1 MKSFVPE
8 AIVPKR
14 KERDCMEED
23 LQEGISKEGIPQN
36 EVLTVE
42 NLNRLNDA
50 FAKYIFANEE
60 RKLLTMDLVNS
71 FFEFE
76 GTAQITDFT
85 FSDRELDPD
94 RKRGKGVVLDVVGKS
109 SDGTLTNVEIQL
121 QQFDDMDRRTLYYW
135 SQLYNRRLVSG
146 EDYENLNRTVT
157 INILDYRLFKD
168 ETWPYYHSCFAVLNT
183 KDVRHALTK
192 DLEVHFVELPK
203 LTSSNQKSARHL
215 ERWLRYLSPKTT
227 MEERRRLAMEDA
239 NIQTAMEAEKE
250 FVKDPL
256 YITAYEQRQKDLR
269 DQHARDKFVRKEG
282 EAIGE
287 ARGFAKGEAS
297 GIAKGIAKA
306 VLSLRKKGKTDAV
319 IAELLDLDIKEVQM
333 IQ

>member
-1 MKSFVPE
+1 
-8 AIVPKR
+8 
-14 KERDCMEED
+14 MEENM
-23 LQEGISKEGIPQN
+23 QKEVLKEETADK

-50 FAKYIFANEE
+50 FAKFIFANEA
-60 RKLLTMDLVNS
+60 RKQLTLDLVNS

-85 FSDRELDPD
+85 FSERELDPE
-94 RKRGKGVVLDVVGKS
+94 RKLGKGVVLDVVGKS

-135 SQLYNRRLVSG
+135 SQLYNRRLLGG
-146 EDYENLNRTVT
+146 EDYEKLNRTVT
-157 INILDYRLFKD
+157 INILDYRLFAD
-168 ETWPYYHSCFAVLNT
+168 EMWSEYHSCFAVLNT
-183 KDVRHALTK
+183 KDARHALTK
-192 DLEVHFVELPK
+192 DLEIHFVELPK
-203 LTSSNQKSARHL
+203 LTSSKKKSARHL

-227 MEERRRLAMEDA
+227 MDERRRLAMEDA
-239 NIQTAMEAEKE
+239 NIHTAMEAEKE
-250 FVKDPL
+250 FVKDPF
-256 YITAYEQRQKDLR
+256 YITEYEQRQRYLR

-297 GIAKGIAKA
+297 GIVKGKFEAKKEIII
-306 VLSLRKKGKTDAV
+306 SLRNKGKSDLE
-319 IAELLDLDIKEVQM
+319 IAGLLDMNVKDVQA
-333 IQ
+333 I

>member
-1 MKSFVPE
+1 MDENIREETLEGDVLEKE
-8 AIVPKR
+8 ASVEQTAGK
-14 KERDCMEED
+14 
-23 LQEGISKEGIPQN
+23 

-50 FAKYIFANEE
+50 FAKYIFANED

-94 RKRGKGVVLDVVGKS
+94 RQRGKGVVLDVVGKS
-109 SDGTLTNVEIQL
+109 SDRTLTNVEIQL

-135 SQLYNRRLVSG
+135 SQLYNRRLLGG

-192 DLEVHFVELPK
+192 DLEIHFVELPK
-203 LTSSNQKSARHL
+203 LTSSKMKNARHL

-239 NIQTAMEAEKE
+239 IIHTAMEAEKE

-269 DQHARDKFVRKEG
+269 DQHARDKFMRKEG

-287 ARGFAKGEAS
+287 ARG
-297 GIAKGIAKA
+297 IAKA
-306 VLSLRKKGKTDAV
+306 VNALRKKGKSDAV
-319 IAELLDLDIKEVQM
+319 IAELLDMDIKEVQK

>member
-1 MKSFVPE
+1 
-8 AIVPKR
+8 
-14 KERDCMEED
+14 MEEN
-23 LQEGISKEGIPQN
+23 IKEETLEEDVLEKEASVEQTAGK

-60 RKLLTMDLVNS
+60 RKLLTLDLVNS

-121 QQFDDMDRRTLYYW
+121 QQYDDMDRRTLYYW
-135 SQLYNRRLVSG
+135 SQLYNRRLLGG

-157 INILDYRLFKD
+157 INILDYRLFD
-168 ETWPYYHSCFAVLNT
+168 DDVWQHYHSCFAVLNT
-183 KDVRHALTK
+183 KDARHALTK
-192 DLEVHFVELPK
+192 DLEIHFVELPK
-203 LTSSNQKSARHL
+203 LTSTKKKSARHL

-256 YITAYEQRQKDLR
+256 CITEYEQRQRYLR
-269 DQHARDKFVRKEG
+269 DQHAHDKFVRKEG

-297 GIAKGIAKA
+297 GIAKA
-306 VLSLRKKGKTDAV
+306 VNALRKKGKTDTV
-319 IAELLDLDIKEVQM
+319 IAELLDMDISEVQA